1 MILLNGEPAALT
13 DVVHAGDSISFTPA
27 RPGAD
32 AARTLRELLGDGYE
46 DGLVAVNGAVASLDD
61 PIHAGDDI
69 WVDVLPYRPGGTRH
83 AAEEPAAVSPA
94 ALPGPPLHLVMNGA
108 ELDLPGKASGD
119 PYYLMDLLEYSGID
133 FNHLDK
139 PVELLVNGGFG
150 QFSQR
155 LYENDDVVIRQG
167 ERQ

>member
-1 MILLNGEPAALT
+1 MKKTRRAFSLFLAILMCVGLLPTGVLADEEVPIPDEGGMIVQLVEAGEGEGDDAAIEPA
-13 DVVHAGDSISFTPA
+13 PEEN
-27 RPGAD
+27 P
-32 AARTLRELLGDGYE
+32 
-46 DGLVAVNGAVASLDD
+46 
-61 PIHAGDDI
+61 
-69 WVDVLPYRPGGTRH
+69 

>member
-1 MILLNGEPAALT
+1 MAKVKLT
-13 DVVHAGDSISFTPA
+13 VTESRCRDGLCKAGDTFIV
-27 RPGAD
+27 
-32 AARTLRELLGDGYE
+32 E
-46 DGLVAVNGAVASLDD
+46 GLC
-61 PIHAGDDI
+61 
-69 WVDVLPYRPGGTRH
+69 
-83 AAEEPAAVSPA
+83 
-94 ALPGPPLHLVMNGA
+94 PPLCHELWSSVYPQVFALLNGA